1 MTNTQSYIALSV
13 VDVPIKNQ
21 RFCSLKF
28 TVHTSSMVHGFERY
42 LDTILYNQTTLSKY
56 VLHILQL
63 LATSTSQSLFIKT
76 LNVSVF
82 YYTF

>member
-13 VDVPIKNQ
+13 VDVAINNQ

-28 TVHTSSMVHGFERY
+28 IVHTSLMVHGFARY

-63 LATSTSQSLFIKT
+63 LATSTSQVYL
-76 LNVSVF
+76 
-82 YYTF
+82 